1 MTRKASRT
9 KPVPIATA
17 RLVLL
22 SERLWRCWWPPVLLG
37 GAFLAL
43 AFGDLLPRI
52 PGWLHV
58 IVLAAFAAALA
69 ALGRASAKAFRPPRP
84 TDAHRR
90 LEEDNGLSHR
100 PLAALEDRLASGAD
114 DPGSLAL
121 WHAHIRRMAESVRGL
136 RVKAPAPRIAG
147 LDPRALRA
155 AVLVVLAIALIAAR
169 DDPLER
175 LARAFAPRLASAAGH
190 VITVDA
196 WITPPAYTGAA
207 PIFVDQRARTDAEAI
222 RIPAGSTLVAHVYGA
237 PVADEKDAPHL
248 GVGETTT
255 PFARLGKGPDPNAAS
270 YRVEAV
276 IETGERIVIT
286 RRDDE
291 LAAWPI
297 EVVGDTAPTISFT
310 TKPHATPRSHVRFA
324 YVAADDY
331 GLLSLTL
338 EVRRSDGRSV
348 AGADAMFR
356 LELPY
361 VGASRQSTKGQQ
373 IRDLTAHSW
382 AGLPVQIRLEA
393 VDAIGQRG
401 FSEDSSLILPE
412 RVFNHPVA
420 RAIIEQ
426 RKKLSLPSP
435 TVRARVATALQS
447 IAGQPLWFNHD
458 IVVFLALSVARAR
471 LLTDERDEALA
482 SVQKLLWDTALRLED
497 GELSI
502 SEREMMRVQEDLMRA
517 LQNGVEF
524 PEIDRL
530 MDDLRRMIDE
540 YMEALAERLSRE
552 GMSEVEIPPNAEM
565 LGRDDMQRLIEQA
578 RELARMGNR
587 EAANRLLEQLQRMLD
602 NLRTALQQGTMRSGF
617 AQTQELMDR
626 LRELANRQQ
635 SLLDQTFRRSAR
647 EDADRQAAG
656 RPDGPPALPRPG
668 EGRSG
673 QRGRLGSNP
682 GAGEAAEQEAIRR
695 MLGELML
702 KLDEMLGSI
711 PDNMGLAER
720 AMREAERALN
730 AGLPGDA
737 VAAETEALMQL
748 RSGMEA
754 AMEELTRGAGAML
767 GLGGARQMPLGQFN
781 RFPRRDPFGRNPDG
795 AYGSAVEGFVEVPDE
810 MEMRRARE
818 ILLELRR
825 RASQRDRPRIER
837 DYIERLL
844 RQF

>member
-1 MTRKASRT
+1 MIGKAPRRK
-9 KPVPIATA
+9 PLPIAKT
-17 RLVLL
+17 RLVLYC
-22 SERLWRCWWPPVLLG
+22 ERLWRCWLPPILLG

-52 PGWLHV
+52 PSWLHV

-69 ALGRASAKAFRPPRP
+69 YLARASAKAFRPPRL

-90 LEEDNGLSHR
+90 LEDDNGLSHR

-114 DPGSLAL
+114 NPGSLVL
-121 WHAHIRRMAESVRGL
+121 WHAHLRRMADSVRGL
-136 RVKAPAPRIAG
+136 RVRPPAPRIAR
-147 LDPRALRA
+147 LDPRALRV
-155 AVLVVLAIALIAAR
+155 AVLVVLVVAVVAAR
-169 DDPLER
+169 ENPLER

-196 WITPPAYTGAA
+196 WITPPAYTGSA
-207 PIFVDQRARTDAEAI
+207 PIFIDQRARADAEAI

-237 PVADEKDAPHL
+237 PAADGKDAPQL
-248 GVGETTT
+248 GVGETKI
-255 PFARLGKGPDPNAAS
+255 PFAVLGAGPDPKAAS

-276 IETGERIVIT
+276 IETGTRIVIT
-286 RRDDE
+286 RRADE

-297 EVVGDTAPTISFT
+297 EVVDDMAPTISFT
-310 TKPHATPRSHVRFA
+310 TKPHATPRSHLRFA

-338 EVRRSDGRSV
+338 EVHRSDGHSV
-348 AGADAMFR
+348 AGTDAMFR

-361 VGASRQSTKGQQ
+361 MGASRQSTKGQQ
-373 IRDLTAHSW
+373 IRDLTAHPW

-393 VDAIGQRG
+393 VDAIGQKG

-412 RVFNHPVA
+412 RVFNHPIA

-426 RKKLSLPSP
+426 RKKLSRPSP
-435 TVRARVATALQS
+435 TVRARVATALQA
-447 IAGQPLWFNHD
+447 IAGQPMWFAHD
-458 IVVFLALSVARAR
+458 TVVFLALSVARSR
-471 LLTDERDEALA
+471 LLEDERDAALA

-502 SEREMMRVQEDLMRA
+502 SERELLRVQEDLMRE
-517 LQNGVEF
+517 LQAGGEF

-530 MDDLRRMIDE
+530 MDELRRMIDE
-540 YMEALAERLSRE
+540 YMEALAERLMRD
-552 GMSEVEIPPNAEM
+552 GMSDAEIPPNAEM
-565 LGRDDMQRLIEQA
+565 MGRDDMQRLIEQA

-587 EAANRLLEQLQRMLD
+587 EAANRILEELQRMLD
-602 NLRTALQQGTMRSGF
+602 NLRTAMQQGTMRSGF

-626 LRELANRQQ
+626 LRDLSKRQQ
-635 SLLDQTFRRSAR
+635 SLLDQTFRRSSR
-647 EDADRQAAG
+647 EDGEGAGARSDRRQG
-656 RPDGPPALPRPG
+656 LPQPG
-668 EGRSG
+668 QGRSG
-673 QRGRLGSNP
+673 QQGQLGSNP

-695 MLGELML
+695 ALGELML

-730 AGLPGDA
+730 AGRSGDA
-737 VAAETEALMQL
+737 VASETEALMQL
-748 RSGMEA
+748 RRGMEA

-767 GLGGARQMPLGQFN
+767 GLGGTRQVPLGQFN
-781 RFPRRDPFGRNPDG
+781 RFPRRDPFGRNPDS
-795 AYGSAVEGFVEVPDE
+795 AYGSAVEGFVEVPDA

-825 RASQRDRPRIER
+825 RASQRDRPQIER

>member
-1 MTRKASRT
+1 MIRKPPRT
-9 KPVPIATA
+9 KPLPIAKT

-22 SERLWRCWWPPVLLG
+22 CERVWQCWWPPVLLG

-43 AFGDLLPRI
+43 AFGDVLPRI

-69 ALGRASAKAFRPPRP
+69 YLARASANAFRPPRL

-100 PLAALEDRLASGAD
+100 PLAALDDRLASGTD
-114 DPGSLAL
+114 DAGSLLL
-121 WHAHIRRMAESVRGL
+121 WHAHLRRMAASVRGL
-136 RVKAPAPRIAG
+136 RVKAPAPRIAR
-147 LDPRALRA
+147 LDSRALRT
-155 AVLVVLAIALIAAR
+155 AVLVVLVIALVAAR
-169 DDPLER
+169 ADPLER

-207 PIFVDQRARTDAEAI
+207 PIFIDQRAQADAAAI
-222 RIPAGSTLVAHVYGA
+222 PIPVGSMLVAHVYGA
-237 PVADEKDAPHL
+237 PAANERDAPQL
-248 GVGETTT
+248 GIGETKT
-255 PFARLGKGPDPNAAS
+255 PFAPLGAGPDPKAAS
-270 YRVEAV
+270 YRVEAA

-286 RRDDE
+286 RRADE

-297 EVVGDTAPTISFT
+297 EVIADQAPTISYT
-310 TKPHATPRSHVRFA
+310 TKPHATPRSHLRFA

-338 EVRRSDGRSV
+338 DVRRSDGRSV

-356 LELPY
+356 LGLPY

-373 IRDLTAHSW
+373 IRDLTAHPW

-420 RAIIEQ
+420 RAIVEQ

-435 TVRARVATALQS
+435 TVRARVATALQA
-447 IAGQPLWFNHD
+447 IAGQPMWFAHD
-458 IVVFLALSVARAR
+458 SVVFLVLSVARSR
-471 LLTDERDEALA
+471 LLEDERDEALS

-502 SEREMMRVQEDLMRA
+502 SEREMLRIQEDLMRA
-517 LQNGVEF
+517 LRDGGEF

-530 MDDLRRMIDE
+530 MDELRRMIDE
-540 YMEALAERLSRE
+540 YMEALAERLLRD
-552 GMSEVEIPPNAEM
+552 GMGEVEIPPNAEM
-565 LGRDDMQRLIEQA
+565 LGRDDMQRMIEQA
-578 RELARMGNR
+578 RDLARMGNR
-587 EAANRLLEQLQRMLD
+587 EAANRLLEELQRMLD
-602 NLRTALQQGTMRSGF
+602 NLRTAMQQGTMRSGF
-617 AQTQELMDR
+617 AETQELMDQ
-626 LRELANRQQ
+626 LRDLAKRQQ
-635 SLLDQTFRRSAR
+635 SLLDQTFRRSNR
-647 EDADRQAAG
+647 EEGEGQAGA
-656 RPDGPPALPRPG
+656 RPDGPQGRPQPG
-668 EGRSG
+668 EGRPG
-673 QRGRLGSNP
+673 QQGQMGSNP
-682 GAGEAAEQEAIRR
+682 GVGEAAEQEAIRR
-695 MLGELML
+695 ALGELML

-730 AGLPGDA
+730 AGRPGDA
-737 VAAETEALMQL
+737 VAAETEALVQL

-767 GLGGARQMPLGQFN
+767 GLGGTRQMPLGQFN

-795 AYGSAVEGFVEVPDE
+795 AYGSAVEGFVEVPDA